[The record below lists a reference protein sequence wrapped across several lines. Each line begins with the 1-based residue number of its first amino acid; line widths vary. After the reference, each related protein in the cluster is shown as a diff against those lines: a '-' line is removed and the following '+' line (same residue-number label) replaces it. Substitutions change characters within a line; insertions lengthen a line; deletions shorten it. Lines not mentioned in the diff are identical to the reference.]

1 MLLPQVANNAKPCVL
16 LEINLPFAWHRW
28 IPHFVKELGI
38 FCAILNSTTD
48 VGGAESK
55 IRGIYYCTLACT
67 AITVPQWRY
76 NRRGLVPAVH

>member
-16 LEINLPFAWHRW
+16 LGINLPFAWHRW

-48 VGGAESK
+48 AGRRIQNPRDILLYLSVYGDHCL
-55 IRGIYYCTLACT
+55 RL
-67 AITVPQWRY
+67 WRY
-76 NRRGLVPAVH
+76 NRRELVPAVH